1 MDGVE
6 SKIMLATIMITIIAL
21 SLSAILMIAV
31 TTSAVAV
38 QASKIPVESYRN
50 GYQIGYID
58 GISVTFNISQL
69 QSPPHSSTYT
79 HGYVD
84 GYQKGCTSIM
94 RQDIVGQPNC
104 TSVIT
109 SWNMTGLPDEV
120 VNQ

>member
-1 MDGVE
+1 M
-6 SKIMLATIMITIIAL
+6 
-21 SLSAILMIAV
+21 SAIAAILVIAA
-31 TTSAVAV
+31 TTSAIVA
-38 QASKIPVESYRN
+38 QASKIPVESYKN

-58 GISVTFNISQL
+58 GISVAFNISQL

-79 HGYVD
+79 HGFLD

-109 SWNMTGLPDEV
+109 TWNMTGLPDDWLAR
-120 VNQ
+120 